1 MTANEIREKYIQFFE
16 ERGHKRIPSA
26 SLVPE
31 NDPTTLF
38 TGSGMQPMLP
48 YLLGEKHPQG
58 TRIADSQKSF
68 RAEDID
74 EVGDSRHTTFFEMLG
89 NWSFGDYWKEEQLNW
104 IYEFLTKEVG
114 LSPEKLYVTVFAGD
128 ENFNLPKDEETP
140 EIWKKIGIPQDRI
153 FEYRSERNW
162 WSRAGI
168 PENMPVGEPGGP
180 DSEIF
185 YEFTSVRHDPKFGAK
200 CHPNCECG
208 RFFEIGNSVFM
219 EYRKTSD
226 TSFEKLEQQNVDF
239 GGGLERIAAAS
250 IDSPDVFKIDALYN
264 VITLL
269 EKEFGKKY
277 EDNLEKFR
285 IITDH
290 FRGAVFML
298 ADGVLPSNKE
308 RGYILRRLIR
318 RAVFQAF
325 HEASKADWINKV
337 VEEVVDYYHEAFPA
351 LSKKRKTIVSEI
363 ENETGKFF
371 STLEKGFKIFDKRV
385 EKQVS
390 GRDLFDLFTTYGF
403 PLELAVEYAKQEGL
417 QTPESSFTEFEK
429 LMEAHSAL
437 SRTESEGKFKG
448 GLADHSEK
456 VVRLHTATH
465 LLQAALRK
473 VLGGR
478 VFQKGSNITHDR
490 TRFDFTHPDKM
501 TDEQKTEVEKLVNE
515 WIKRDLPVKKEF
527 MTPKEAKA
535 LGAIGLFD
543 EKYGEE
549 VSVYTVY
556 EPKTDEV
563 ISREFCGG
571 PHVGR
576 TGEIAGRFKIAKE
589 QSVSSG
595 VRRIKGVLEGGG

>member
-1 MTANEIREKYIQFFE
+1 
-16 ERGHKRIPSA
+16 
-26 SLVPE
+26 
-31 NDPTTLF
+31 
-38 TGSGMQPMLP
+38 
-48 YLLGEKHPQG
+48 
-58 TRIADSQKSF
+58 
-68 RAEDID
+68 
-74 EVGDSRHTTFFEMLG
+74 
-89 NWSFGDYWKEEQLNW
+89 
-104 IYEFLTKEVG
+104 
-114 LSPEKLYVTVFAGD
+114 
-128 ENFNLPKDEETP
+128 
-140 EIWKKIGIPQDRI
+140 
-153 FEYRSERNW
+153 
-162 WSRAGI
+162 
-168 PENMPVGEPGGP
+168 
-180 DSEIF
+180 
-185 YEFTSVRHDPKFGAK
+185 
-200 CHPNCECG
+200 
-208 RFFEIGNSVFM
+208 
-219 EYRKTSD
+219 
-226 TSFEKLEQQNVDF
+226 
-239 GGGLERIAAAS
+239 
-250 IDSPDVFKIDALYN
+250 
-264 VITLL
+264 
-269 EKEFGKKY
+269 
-277 EDNLEKFR
+277 
-285 IITDH
+285 
-290 FRGAVFML
+290 
-298 ADGVLPSNKE
+298 
-308 RGYILRRLIR
+308 
-318 RAVFQAF
+318 
-325 HEASKADWINKV
+325 
-337 VEEVVDYYHEAFPA
+337 
-351 LSKKRKTIVSEI
+351 
-363 ENETGKFF
+363 
-371 STLEKGFKIFDKRV
+371 
-385 EKQVS
+385 
-390 GRDLFDLFTTYGF
+390 
-403 PLELAVEYAKQEGL
+403 LELAVEYAKQEGL